1 MKEDLKRIA
10 IQKKGLGQK
19 HLQQQEQQEMIAGNK
34 AEADCPVL
42 VQALTGQKMHIA
54 SLAWYI
60 QELRAVHEATL
71 SLTPP
76 SSMVGIFCKQHPWK
90 GFLED
95 LAWVLWAQS

>member
-54 SLAWYI
+54 SLA
-60 QELRAVHEATL
+60 
-71 SLTPP
+71 
-76 SSMVGIFCKQHPWK
+76 
-90 GFLED
+90 
-95 LAWVLWAQS
+95 